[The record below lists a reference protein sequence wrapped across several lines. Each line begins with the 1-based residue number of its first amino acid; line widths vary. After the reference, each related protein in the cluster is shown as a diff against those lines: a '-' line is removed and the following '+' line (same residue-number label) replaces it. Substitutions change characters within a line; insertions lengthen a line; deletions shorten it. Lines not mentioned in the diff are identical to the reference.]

1 MLLPGA
7 TVETTEDTGSD
18 LEVSPTGW
26 AFEKTLKHPDLPL
39 KA

>member
-7 TVETTEDTGSD
+7 TVETTEDAGFD
-18 LEVSPTGW
+18 LVVSPTGW